1 MLLRLVTRHIPSRYR
16 QQHYLG
22 SSETTPQ
29 GTPQASPL
37 KNIPYGGNRGDTTQ
51 NRKRA
56 HLQAQFKALMAD
68 EDEPTEPVR
77 AHSHQRRWP
86 FFKRQ
91 EEGREEG
98 VLDGE
103 GGGPWPRRSSQ
114 QLRRGGGG
122 EGQRF
127 RGGQLEQMST
137 CSPLNKCCGYI
148 CSLIR
153 NMYVASYAALLV
165 CMYKVRVCTSTDAI
179 QLSICWEA

>member
-1 MLLRLVTRHIPSRYR
+1 MVTRHIPSGYR

-37 KNIPYGGNRGDTTQ
+37 KNVPYGGNRGDTTQ

-68 EDEPTEPVR
+68 GDEPMEPVR
-77 AHSHQRRWP
+77 AHSHQRKWP

-91 EEGREEG
+91 EEGRDEG
-98 VLDGE
+98 VLEGE

-114 QLRRGGGG
+114 QLRRGGG

-137 CSPLNKCCGYI
+137 CSPLSKCCGY
-148 CSLIR
+148 
-153 NMYVASYAALLV
+153 VASCAI
-165 CMYKVRVCTSTDAI
+165 CM
-179 QLSICWEA
+179 